1 MSSKDS
7 MLCNMNFRSDTMVS
21 KLILLYMFDK
31 IEIALTEQ
39 SIIDICWNRNNWL
52 NYMEI
57 VDILP
62 QLIEMNFISK
72 TKDADGEERYAI
84 TELGR
89 NCLEHFYSQIQ
100 EDLRNQIFDFCRDNR
115 MELKRSQEY
124 VCNFVKVKE
133 DSYVAN
139 LKIKDIRD
147 ANAIDIKMKFPT
159 RNQAINACK
168 IWKKNAPLIYESI
181 YENLSEKENS
191 SQDDDST
198 K

>member
-72 TKDADGEERYAI
+72 TKDADGDYLIDIYKKIA
-84 TELGR
+84 
-89 NCLEHFYSQIQ
+89 
-100 EDLRNQIFDFCRDNR
+100 
-115 MELKRSQEY
+115 K
-124 VCNFVKVKE
+124 KVKYTALMDWKNMMHLTAPIKRLTPQSDAPSQMAFE
-133 DSYVAN
+133 DG
-139 LKIKDIRD
+139 DIEVEDREEYD
-147 ANAIDIKMKFPT
+147 LYT
-159 RNQAINACK
+159 
-168 IWKKNAPLIYESI
+168 PL
-181 YENLSEKENS
+181 
-191 SQDDDST
+191 
-198 K
+198 